1 MTPLQPHAV
10 DTPRDAAGMVDHDA
24 GWKLWTDM
32 VRYYPSGVHRRR
44 LVAEWLKPH
53 HPTAILDVGC
63 GPGHML
69 DFLHDRFP
77 GARFCGV
84 DNAVA
89 TVEENRRRL
98 PWCRFEPLDLT
109 GALLPDI
116 GGRFDVVVCSE
127 VLEHVVDDERALANL
142 QAMTGRLLLV
152 TVPTGRLYPL
162 EAGFGHLRHY
172 SLEPLCRR
180 IESHGLRIVRAEA
193 WGFPLMTAFKRA
205 ANLRP
210 EKTMAGFGAGD
221 WSPAKKLIGAA
232 LTRLFYLN
240 VIRRGPQLLILAGR

>member
-1 MTPLQPHAV
+1 MVLPHAV
-10 DTPRDAAGMVDHDA
+10 DTPRDATGMVDHDA

-32 VRYYPSGVHRRR
+32 VKYYPSGVHRRR

-53 HPTAILDVGC
+53 APTAILDVGC

-69 DFLHDRFP
+69 DFLHGQFP

-84 DNAVA
+84 DNAQE

-109 GALLPDI
+109 RERLPE
-116 GGRFDVVVCSE
+116 RFDTVVCSE
-127 VLEHVVDDERALANL
+127 VLEHVTDDESALGNL
-142 QAMTGRLLLV
+142 AAMTERQLLI
-152 TVPTGRLYPL
+152 TVPTGTLFPL

-172 SLEPLCRR
+172 QLEPLCRR
-180 IESHGLRIVRAEA
+180 IERHGLRIVRAQA
-193 WGFPLMTAFKRA
+193 WGWPMMSAFKRA

-210 EKTMAGFGAGD
+210 EQTMSGFGAGD
-221 WSPAKKLIGAA
+221 WSPPKKLFGAA
-232 LTRLFYLN
+232 LTSLFYLN
-240 VIRRGPQLLILAGR
+240 VLPRGPQLLILAGR